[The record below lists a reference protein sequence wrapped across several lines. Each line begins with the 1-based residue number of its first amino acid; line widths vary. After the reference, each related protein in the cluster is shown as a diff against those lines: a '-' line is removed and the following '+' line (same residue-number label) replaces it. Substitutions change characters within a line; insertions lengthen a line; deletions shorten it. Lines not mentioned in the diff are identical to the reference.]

1 MSSPG
6 ASTPAD
12 ASTLG
17 TLTRSEGIVVAATL
31 ERRGYV
37 KTWGMRGY
45 AKECGADT
53 IIDCREWQR
62 EQWEN
67 ERAQRDLE
75 ERRRKSQQAFEE
87 RREWCERR
95 KCRRQML
102 SEDVDAPPQK
112 RAVAAAGP

>member
-17 TLTRSEGIVVAATL
+17 TLTRSLPVLAATL
-31 ERRGYV
+31 ELRGYV
-37 KTWGMRGY
+37 EKWGMRGHV
-45 AKECGADT
+45 KESGPDT

-62 EQWEN
+62 EQWDN

-75 ERRRKSQQAFEE
+75 ERRRKREQSIEE
-87 RREWCERR
+87 RREWCRR
-95 KCRRQML
+95 RTCRRRML
-102 SEDVDAPPQK
+102 AEDVEEWPQPP
-112 RAVAAAGP
+112 AVAAAGP